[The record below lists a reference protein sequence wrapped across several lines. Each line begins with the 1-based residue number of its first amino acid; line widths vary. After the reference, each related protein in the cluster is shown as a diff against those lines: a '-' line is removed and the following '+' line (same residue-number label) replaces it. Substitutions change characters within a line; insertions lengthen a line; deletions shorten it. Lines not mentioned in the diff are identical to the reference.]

1 MPRTKVQVRRR
12 KDKINV
18 EGLRSFMT
26 LLGDQDVGIFVS
38 TGGFTSDAESEA
50 RTQEKRK
57 VTLLDLEKLF
67 DLWVQHYDKVAES
80 DKRLLPLKPVYYL
93 APSE

>member
-1 MPRTKVQVRRR
+1 MAV
-12 KDKINV
+12 
-18 EGLRSFMT
+18 
-26 LLGDQDVGIFVS
+26 LGDQDVGIFVS
-38 TGGFTSDAESEA
+38 TGGFTSEAESET
-50 RTQEKRK
+50 RTQERRK
-57 VTLLDLEKLF
+57 VTLVDLEKLF